1 MLDQHDQLYLSPLI
15 HPIPGTVLGRI
26 QEPELTFPV
35 PQHVG
40 LEVGQPAYL
49 ADRVKLL
56 DRSGGG
62 SCGHRPCSDLSSRAI
77 SSAIPSRAGF
87 PLNKTSQTFWVMGSS
102 TPVCAP
108 RAAPAFE
115 VLAPSATLRCAA
127 RYSSNVWP

>member
-1 MLDQHDQLYLSPLI
+1 MLDQHDQLYLSTLV
-15 HPIPGTVLGRI
+15 HSIPGTVLSRI
-26 QEPELTFPV
+26 QEPKLTFPV

-40 LEVGQPAYL
+40 LEVGQPAYP

-56 DRSGGG
+56 DRPGGG
-62 SCGHRPCSDLSSRAI
+62 SCGHRHCSALSSRAI

-102 TPVCAP
+102 TPVRSP

-115 VLAPSATLRCAA
+115 ALAPSATLRCAA
-127 RYSSNVWP
+127 RY